1 MSGFSCSY
9 SDCCVAF
16 GTTMCVRKVNKST
29 PHNTANTNRR
39 LKVELDLYVGQ
50 VMQLADIDLSQ
61 IYWY

>member
-1 MSGFSCSY
+1 
-9 SDCCVAF
+9 
-16 GTTMCVRKVNKST
+16 MCVRKVNKST